1 MRHPVYLEDFLLAL
15 NRLSLFI
22 PPADHKNYIKLG
34 TQDKPVVRS
43 FASQIE
49 KGQGLTMKQIELIK
63 ILVAKYKRSLIA
75 FNIDSMLAISA
86 PLKYPIRKVEYIKK
100 IYVEGTWIILKFPF
114 NVDLIRKLQ
123 EFAKNSHGA
132 FFWNNK
138 FKRWEIAYT
147 EYNVFLIFNIMVD
160 FEGFEIDE
168 ELLEYY
174 EKILEIKNQP
184 YRIEMQIDGIIK
196 NGSPYLQEA
205 MDKVLKEYDDE
216 FLKDQKILIMVAL
229 ANTYKYTLSYEILQ
243 RFNEIEKAIKY
254 VS

>member
-1 MRHPVYLEDFLLAL
+1 
-15 NRLSLFI
+15 
-22 PPADHKNYIKLG
+22 
-34 TQDKPVVRS
+34 
-43 FASQIE
+43 
-49 KGQGLTMKQIELIK
+49 
-63 ILVAKYKRSLIA
+63 
-75 FNIDSMLAISA
+75 
-86 PLKYPIRKVEYIKK
+86 
-100 IYVEGTWIILKFPF
+100 
-114 NVDLIRKLQ
+114 
-123 EFAKNSHGA
+123 
-132 FFWNNK
+132 
-138 FKRWEIAYT
+138 
-147 EYNVFLIFNIMVD
+147 MVD